1 MRKLLIFLLLIA
13 AGVGAAYYF
22 GAFDRV
28 TERRVE
34 RALTD
39 AGVSPE
45 MAECMALKMVDR
57 LTLPQLKKL
66 ERLGPEEGEDVVP
79 LSGREA
85 LTRLE
90 RVEDREALEV
100 LVRAGGSCA
109 FETFLD

>member
-34 RALTD
+34 QALTD
-39 AGVSPE
+39 AGLSPE
-45 MAECMALKMVDR
+45 MAECMAPKMVDR
-57 LTLPQLKKL
+57 LTLPQLRRL
-66 ERLGPEEGEDVVP
+66 ERLKAEEDENSVP

-85 LTRLE
+85 LARLE
-90 RVEDREALEV
+90 RVDDPEALEV

-109 FETFLD
+109 FENLFD

>member
-1 MRKLLIFLLLIA
+1 MRKLLIAILLISA
-13 AGVGAAYYF
+13 VAGTVYYF

-28 TERRVE
+28 TESRVE
-34 RALTD
+34 RALID
-39 AGVSPE
+39 AGVSAE
-45 MAECMALKMVDR
+45 MAECMAPKMVDR

-66 ERLGPEEGEDVVP
+66 ERLGPEEGEYIVP

-85 LTRLE
+85 LARLE
-90 RVEDREALEV
+90 RVDDREALET

>member
-1 MRKLLIFLLLIA
+1 MRKILFVLLLIA
-13 AGVGAAYYF
+13 AAVGAAYYF

-28 TERRVE
+28 TESRVE

-39 AGVSPE
+39 AGVSPG
-45 MAECMALKMVDR
+45 MAECMAPKMVDR
-57 LTLPQLKKL
+57 LSLAQLRKL
-66 ERLGPEEGEDVVP
+66 ERLGPEEGEYAVP

-85 LTRLE
+85 LARLE
-90 RVEDREALEV
+90 RVEDREALET

>member
-1 MRKLLIFLLLIA
+1 MRKLLILFLLIA

-28 TERRVE
+28 TESRVQT
-34 RALTD
+34 ALTE

-45 MAECMALKMVDR
+45 MADCMAPKMVDR
-57 LTLPQLKKL
+57 LNLVQLRKL
-66 ERLGPEEGEDVVP
+66 ERLGAEEGELSVP

-85 LTRLE
+85 LERLE
-90 RVEDREALEV
+90 RVDDPEALEV

-109 FETFLD
+109 FETFLN